1 MKPGFGHTDPTALGL
16 KAVPPVCPDFQLK
29 APCRSPEAHGQA
41 LDTWRE
47 RARSGHAREPTLCKD
62 SRKHPGVR
70 CKRAQH
76 QSS

>member
-1 MKPGFGHTDPTALGL
+1 MKPGFGHTDPTTLGL

-47 RARSGHAREPTLCKD
+47 RAGSGHTRVSQHSARTLA
-62 SRKHPGVR
+62 STQ
-70 CKRAQH
+70 A
-76 QSS
+76 